1 VGEPSQREA
10 ASLLLPSKGWAR
22 KCEVAGCLARAG
34 RLLSEGRTR
43 TLRRSAGGL
52 LWHDPSVS
60 SARIPIRFGRW
71 KPLLILI
78 GWTPGRS
85 YLEVDPDRVGV
96 RMSWGF
102 HADVP
107 RRSIRSVRRVGNA
120 VMSIGVHGWRGRW
133 LVNGAFGPLVAL
145 EIDPPVRARASGVSV
160 RLSELLVSVE
170 DPDAVISQLS
180 PGEVGAAGSSPSPK
194 RRTWM

>member
-1 VGEPSQREA
+1 LVARNTFEPSCEA
-10 ASLLLPSKGWAR
+10 PLKDAPKAPLPPLWG
-22 KCEVAGCLARAG
+22 G
-34 RLLSEGRTR
+34 
-43 TLRRSAGGL
+43 RRSAVGWGL
-52 LWHDPSVS
+52 LWDDPSVS

-71 KPLLILI
+71 KPVLIVL
-78 GWTPGRS
+78 GWTPRRS

-107 RRSIRSVRRVGNA
+107 RPSIRSVRRVGNA

-145 EIDPPVRARASGVSV
+145 EIDPPVRARVSGIPI
-160 RLSELLVSVE
+160 RLRELLVSVD
-170 DPDAVISQLS
+170 DPDAVVAELS
-180 PGEVGAAGSSPSPK
+180 PEGVGAAGSSPRPT

>member
-1 VGEPSQREA
+1 MTA
-10 ASLLLPSKGWAR
+10 AATKIIAVAR
-22 KCEVAGCLARAG
+22 TAGCLARAG
-34 RLLSEGRTR
+34 RAAYAESAAEAAAVGR
-43 TLRRSAGGL
+43 GL
-52 LWHDPSVS
+52 PWHDPSMN

-71 KPLLILI
+71 KPLLIVF
-78 GWTPGRS
+78 GWTPRRS

-96 RMSWGF
+96 RMGWGF
-102 HADVP
+102 HADLP

-133 LVNGAFGPLVAL
+133 LVNGAYGPLVAL
-145 EIDPPVRARASGVSV
+145 EIDPPVRARACGIAV

-180 PGEVGAAGSSPSPK
+180 AGGVGAAGSSARP
-194 RRTWM
+194 